1 MSRACALL
9 TSSHHSLPW
18 PDPGNREQLGAW
30 VPELVQG
37 TMVAL
42 ESMHVEQQAP
52 FDGVDEGDGV
62 HCWVEQ
68 RMMPHRIAA
77 TRQGSSFL
85 PTAKTNAQP

>member
-18 PDPGNREQLGAW
+18 PDPGNREQL
-30 VPELVQG
+30 VQG
-37 TMVAL
+37 TMVEL

-62 HCWVEQ
+62 HCWIEQ

>member
-1 MSRACALL
+1 
-9 TSSHHSLPW
+9 
-18 PDPGNREQLGAW
+18 
-30 VPELVQG
+30 
-37 TMVAL
+37 MVAL

-62 HCWVEQ
+62 HCWIEQ

-85 PTAKTNAQP
+85 PTAKANAQP